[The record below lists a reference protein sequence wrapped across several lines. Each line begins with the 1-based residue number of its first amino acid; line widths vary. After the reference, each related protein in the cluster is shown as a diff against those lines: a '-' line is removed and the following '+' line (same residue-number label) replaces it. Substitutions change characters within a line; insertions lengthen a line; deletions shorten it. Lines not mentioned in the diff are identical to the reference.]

1 MPISFQA
8 ITPADVAA
16 FCDCA
21 HAVARESGFL
31 ACPSPAQLERQALAN
46 ITSGDVHILAVDG
59 KRVAGWGQVLR
70 GQGDAVAH
78 RADVTLGVRSEYR
91 GQGLGQRLLRACV
104 EDAAARGIA
113 YLELEVRSDNRRAM
127 KLYRCAGFSAVSIV
141 RDAMRVSGV
150 AYDAL
155 RMSLSIE
162 RSPR

>member
-8 ITPADVAA
+8 ITPANVAA
-16 FCDCA
+16 YCECA
-21 HAVARESGFL
+21 HAVARDSGFL
-31 ACPSPAQLERQALAN
+31 ACLSTAQLEHQALAN
-46 ITSGDVHILAVDG
+46 IMSGDVHILALDG
-59 KRVAGWGQVLR
+59 ARVAGWGQVLR

-91 GQGLGQRLLRACV
+91 GQGLGQRLLTACV
-104 EDAAARGIA
+104 EHAAVRGID

-127 KLYRCAGFSAVSIV
+127 QLYRRAGFSAVSIV

-155 RMSLSIE
+155 RMSLSIA
-162 RSPR
+162 RSHP